1 MFLSAVLAFFFF
13 LMKRRPPRSTLD
25 RSSAASDV
33 YKRQAA
39 NQRSARTTRFL
50 ILIPAHNEED
60 GLPETLK
67 SLSTIQYPKDL
78 VHIAVIADR
87 CADDT
92 AKVARAGGAQCLE
105 RSEGPGGKGAAMSW
119 AMQVLRNEGTLFD
132 LSLIHISEPTR
143 PY

>member
-1 MFLSAVLAFFFF
+1 MVLMLGTGCFLVLVLLSIMSLYQWGHAILAISSKKSA
-13 LMKRRPPRSTLD
+13 S
-25 RSSAASDV
+25 
-33 YKRQAA
+33 

-105 RSEGPGGKGAAMSW
+105 RSDGPGGKGAS
-119 AMQVLRNEGTLFD
+119 
-132 LSLIHISEPTR
+132 I
-143 PY
+143 